1 MSLSRSAYLGRYWYI
16 DMINDSLVALAQ
28 ESARRRDQEARQRR
42 RREFGKGQAL
52 RPGVETPLWNALAR
66 AVKAQLRRRGEK
78 VRLARLLGL
87 SRQRLHLLI
96 VAQTACPDAERALLL
111 QVWLQA
117 RLLSRDLVGQT
128 VPTK

>member
-1 MSLSRSAYLGRYWYI
+1 MSISRYARPGRYWYI

-28 ESARRRDQEARQRR
+28 ESARRRAREAKLRR
-42 RREFGKGQAL
+42 RHEIRKGQAL
-52 RPGVETPLWNALAR
+52 RPGGDTPLWNALAL
-66 AVKAQLRRRGEK
+66 AVKAQLRHRGEK

-117 RLLSRDLVGQT
+117 RLLSRDLAGQ
-128 VPTK
+128 VNPAK